1 MPLLFRIV
9 LSLATHSFDGKEPT
23 DRLSPPGWQGNPWG
37 PEATKARSEGKL
49 PQIPYTPAM
58 KKWDAWGRKT
68 LRDGDVI
75 FRRGDAKV
83 LFGYYPFSRFI
94 ANCSG
99 SRYSHV
105 GTVVVEQGEPVVY
118 DTTKAGVRR
127 QPFPVWV
134 LDNVTGIGVK
144 RLKAD
149 RRSHIP
155 GIVAY
160 LHRVYA
166 EQVPFDYDLALD
178 DKALYCVEMAEKAFR
193 SEGLKLSDPVKVGDM
208 EHAAEFPISIFTFH
222 YLSKL
227 SLSQPL
233 TLETEVFF
241 PGNERHGI
249 WSSPLLETVYPAP
262 SAKAGAGASPKAMV
276 GERPKASS
284 R

>member
-1 MPLLFRIV
+1 MPVLFRII

-23 DRLSPPGWQGNPWG
+23 DRLIPDGYRGNPWG
-37 PEATKARSEGKL
+37 PDATKARSEGKL
-49 PQIPYTPAM
+49 PPIAQSPAM
-58 KKWDAWGRKT
+58 KQWDAWGRKT
-68 LRDGDVI
+68 LKDGDIV

-99 SRYSHV
+99 SEYSHV
-105 GTVVVEQGEPVVY
+105 GTVVVEDGEPVIY

-149 RRSHIP
+149 KRSHIP
-155 GIVAY
+155 GVVAH
-160 LHRVYA
+160 LHRVYK
-166 EQVPFDYDLALD
+166 EQIPFDYDLGLD
-178 DKALYCVEMAEKAFR
+178 DTALYCVEMAEKAFR
-193 SEGLKLSDPVKVGDM
+193 AEGLKLSDPIKVGDM
-208 EHAAEFPISIFTFH
+208 ENAAQFPVSIFTFH

-227 SLSQPL
+227 SLSKPL
-233 TLETEVFF
+233 TLETEVYF

-262 SAKAGAGASPKAMV
+262 AAKAKAVAGSRGAAA
-276 GERPKASS
+276 R
-284 R
+284 